1 MAPEAFRIDVPQ
13 QVLDRIQAK
22 LADTR
27 IGYMPQDE
35 DQWRYGMDARY
46 LAELVAYWRTEYD
59 WRAEE
64 EKLNR
69 WPQFRAEVDGI
80 PIHFYHVRGDTDRR
94 PIPILLTHGW
104 PGSVVEFQEVMPL
117 LADAGFSFVIPLL
130 PGYGWSGRPP
140 RPIGPA
146 RVAAM
151 WRKLMVDILGYP
163 RFFAQGG
170 DWGSAVTSQLGI
182 THADVVAGIH
192 LNFFMPPPPGPD
204 ADGALM
210 EYWGAVGK
218 VMEAES
224 GYQHEHATKPQTI
237 GLALHDNPVGWA
249 AWVVEKFWRW
259 GDTKGDIESRFS
271 KDHLI
276 TNLMSYLA
284 TDNVMSSIWMYN
296 ALGTEQMAPGPVT
309 VPTALA
315 HFPGE
320 FYPMPDREL
329 ASRQYNVVRMTKMP
343 AGGHFAAMEEPEAFA
358 RDVTEFFGSLA

>member
-1 MAPEAFRIDVPQ
+1 MTAQPFHIDVPQ
-13 QVLDRIQAK
+13 SVLDRIEAR

-46 LAELVAYWRTEYD
+46 LAELVAYWRESYD
-59 WRAEE
+59 WRREE

-80 PIHFYHVRGDTDRR
+80 PIHFYHVQGDGRH
-94 PIPILLTHGW
+94 PLPILLTHGW
-104 PGSVVEFQEVMPL
+104 PGSVVEFQEVIPL
-117 LADAGFSFVIPLL
+117 LVDAGFSLVIPSL

-151 WRKLMVDILGYP
+151 WRTLMVDVLGYP

-170 DWGSAVTSQLGI
+170 DWGSAVTTQLGI
-182 THADVVAGIH
+182 SHADVVAAIH
-192 LNFFMPPPPGPD
+192 LNFFMPPSPGPGAD
-204 ADGALM
+204 AELLA
-210 EYWGAVGK
+210 YWGSVGRL
-218 VMEAES
+218 MEAES
-224 GYQHEHATKPQTI
+224 GYQHEQATKPQTI

-259 GDTKGDIESRFS
+259 GDTKGNIESRFT

-276 TNLMSYLA
+276 TNLMSYLVNDA
-284 TDNVMSSIWMYN
+284 VMSSIWMYHGL
-296 ALGTEQMAPGPVT
+296 AEDPMASGPVT

-320 FYPMPDREL
+320 FYPMPDRAL
-329 ASRQYNVVRMTKMP
+329 AERQYAVVRMTKMA

-358 RDVTEFFGSLA
+358 ADVIAFFEGQQ